1 MWPKFLMRRLGKVFE
16 LKNFQSFRC
25 LPDLHF
31 PKSISQVVWKP
42 EVFPYLNSRFD
53 PGYTSFWF
61 ACGSLPYPTYIT
73 LPGYAFVGSDCAFLE
88 AE

>member
-1 MWPKFLMRRLGKVFE
+1 VEASGRCGRNSLMKRLGKVFE

-42 EVFPYLNSRFD
+42 EVFPYFNSRFD
-53 PGYTSFWF
+53 PDTQVF
-61 ACGSLPYPTYIT
+61 GSPVGLCHT
-73 LPGYAFVGSDCAFLE
+73 LHI
-88 AE
+88 